1 MIKAAAKTTRRVSAP
16 PLVPSEPGAASS
28 LEAGTSQ
35 PAIDLVHLGRMTLG
49 EKSLEAEVLAL
60 FARQTDML
68 LARMERASPAAAAAF
83 AHTIKGSA
91 RGIGAW
97 RVAAAAEAVERAADG
112 SADLAAMIARL
123 AAAIGEARKA
133 IAGLSAAP

>member
-1 MIKAAAKTTRRVSAP
+1 MIKAAAQATKRVSAP
-16 PLVPSEPGAASS
+16 PLVPSEPGATA
-28 LEAGTSQ
+28 SQ
-35 PAIDLVHLGRMTLG
+35 PVIDLVHLGRMTLG

-60 FARQTDML
+60 FDRQADML
-68 LARMERASPAAAAAF
+68 LARMERALPAAAAAF

-97 RVAAAAEAVERAADG
+97 RVAEAAEAVERAANG
-112 SADLAAMIARL
+112 SADLAATIAGL

-133 IAGLSAAP
+133 IADLTAAP

>member
-1 MIKAAAKTTRRVSAP
+1 MIKAAVKATKRVSAP
-16 PLVPSEPGAASS
+16 PLVPSEPGTS
-28 LEAGTSQ
+28 TSQ

-60 FARQTDML
+60 FDRQAGML
-68 LARMERASPAAAAAF
+68 FARMEWAAPPAAAAF

-97 RVAAAAEAVERAADG
+97 RVAEAAEAVERAADG
-112 SADLAAMIARL
+112 SADLAAVIARL
-123 AAAIGEARKA
+123 AAAIDEARAA
-133 IAGLSAAP
+133 IADLSAAP

>member
-1 MIKAAAKTTRRVSAP
+1 MIKSAVKATGRVSAP
-16 PLVPSEPGAASS
+16 PLVPSEPGAS
-28 LEAGTSQ
+28 TSQ

-60 FARQTDML
+60 FDRQAGML
-68 LARMERASPAAAAAF
+68 FARMEQAAPAAAGAL

-97 RVAAAAEAVERAADG
+97 RVAEAAEAVERAAAG
-112 SADLAAMIARL
+112 SAPGMLVTAIDRLGVAIHEAQGTIAALRR
-123 AAAIGEARKA
+123 EHT
-133 IAGLSAAP
+133 